1 MTKPRA
7 NQYITVCCPRCEIII
22 ERVTAET
29 MVYCIA
35 CRKWC
40 REVGEASLA
49 AVSSAPRVRKPRRL
63 RCH

>member
-1 MTKPRA
+1 MTTRRE
-7 NQYITVCCPRCEIII
+7 YIIVRCSHCEIII

-35 CRKWC
+35 CCKWC
-40 REVGEASLA
+40 REVEAVKIA
-49 AVSSAPRVRKPRRL
+49 AAANMPSTPRPRRRM